1 MKTCKSALI
10 LREEK
15 GQIKTFAT
23 AQVNITA
30 TAPQKEVIQGEN
42 SAFFLSS
49 LNVTDKGNTDETQKE
64 RTTALESGRQ
74 SQKDSL

>member
-1 MKTCKSALI
+1 M
-10 LREEK
+10 
-15 GQIKTFAT
+15 
-23 AQVNITA
+23 QVNITA

-49 LNVTDKGNTDETQKE
+49 LNVMDEGNTDEIQKE
-64 RTTALESGRQ
+64 RTTALESGCQ

>member
-1 MKTCKSALI
+1 M
-10 LREEK
+10 
-15 GQIKTFAT
+15 
-23 AQVNITA
+23 QVNITA

-42 SAFFLSS
+42 SALFLSS
-49 LNVTDKGNTDETQKE
+49 LNVTGKGNTDEIQKE